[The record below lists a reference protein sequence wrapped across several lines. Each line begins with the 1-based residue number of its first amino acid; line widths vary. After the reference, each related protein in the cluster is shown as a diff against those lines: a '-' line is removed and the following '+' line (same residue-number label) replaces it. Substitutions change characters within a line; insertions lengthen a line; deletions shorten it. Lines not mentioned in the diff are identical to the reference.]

1 MKIKL
6 SQKLKSIYDFLCM
19 IEEYREKNMEKSG
32 WGKL

>member
-1 MKIKL
+1 M
-6 SQKLKSIYDFLCM
+6 YDFLCM